1 MKLKKYGDAIIA
13 ANRFKDKGAKKA
25 MADGTIIVEI
35 HGARLIRNV
44 QMISDQD
51 PYVIV
56 TLQPEGAVSYRTKVA
71 QFGGTDPDWGRVH
84 DNVMTFEL
92 NGTDT
97 KLSFEVWNENYVSED
112 DFIGGVVI
120 NLAGQ
125 ASDRSFKRKS
135 FNVDTGGNLILSI
148 RHQSCSGD
156 DGKWSDDAAP
166 QRLSNASAK
175 ADSRKERRKR
185 QAEEEQLK
193 VEVLKGY
200 NLQEATMLTEQEP
213 YVMATML
220 PQREI
225 SRRTNC
231 VETAFG
237 EEQHS
242 GTNPEWTQE
251 HRNLLMLQVESEAES
266 VLLEVWAQNSLG
278 GDDLLGSA
286 EVLLRDIPFLQN
298 QKSKLKLDT
307 GGELEVNL
315 FRQAAMSNIVD
326 QFIKELQVDDNTRKL
341 RSLGALCT
349 LAMNEASPECMF
361 QRGAIPLI
369 LPLLQQHDTQVKV
382 EAAKFFAN
390 LSAHDTSPGSML
402 SEGVVRAVVGALTE
416 ADLHTAGDMRS
427 QTDSGDGGAS
437 TLGGREAEYELELV
451 KAMTTVLMNVAA
463 DDDTPP
469 MMVEEGVCQAIIPF
483 LHVHHKVTEHCIRCL
498 ANLSYHADTPQVM
511 VLQGVAG
518 AIAPLLH
525 SQTEQVQAFTA
536 EALVNL
542 SAHSETPVRMVE
554 DKIVLMTL
562 PLLKSRSGS
571 IEMKLDIVQTLANL
585 CYHKDTKVS
594 MMEQGVCSAVLPL
607 LQSES
612 SELRSTCSEV
622 LLYLSTHEEIP
633 LKMLNEGVCAAMEPL
648 LHSDNAELRSNCA
661 QTIMNVVRPLAIRT

>member
-1 MKLKKYGDAIIA
+1 MKLKKYGDAVIA
-13 ANRFKDKGAKKA
+13 ANRFKDKGVKKE
-25 MADGTIIVEI
+25 MSDGTIIVEI

-44 QMISDQD
+44 QMLSDQD

-56 TLQPEGAVSYRTKVA
+56 TLQPEGTISYRTKVA

-92 NGTDT
+92 NGTAD
-97 KLSFEVWNENYVSED
+97 KLALEIWNENYVSED
-112 DFIGGVVI
+112 DFIGGVEI

-135 FNVDTGGNLILSI
+135 FNVDTGGKLILSI
-148 RHQSCSGD
+148 RHQSCAEHD
-156 DGKWSDDAAP
+156 DKWAGEDAAP
-166 QRLSNASAK
+166 QRMSNASAK

-220 PQREI
+220 PLREI

-251 HRNLLMLQVESEAES
+251 HRNLLMLQVEPESEG

-286 EVLLRDIPFLQN
+286 EVVLRDIPFLQN
-298 QKSKLKLDT
+298 EKQKLKLDT
-307 GGELEVNL
+307 GGELEVNF

-326 QFIKELQVDDNTRKL
+326 QFMKELQVGDTSRKL

-349 LAMNEASPECMF
+349 LALNEASPDCMF
-361 QRGAIPLI
+361 QRGTLGSI
-369 LPLLQQHDTQVKV
+369 LPLLQVSSSTPVRV

-390 LSAHDTSPGSML
+390 LSAHDTSPGNML
-402 SEGVVRAVVGALTE
+402 NSGVVKAVVQALTE
-416 ADLHTAGDMRS
+416 ADLHTASDMRS
-427 QTDSGDGGAS
+427 QTDSEESSGGS
-437 TLGGREAEYELELV
+437 NREPELELDFV
-451 KAMTTVLMNVAA
+451 KALMTVLMNVAA
-463 DDDTPP
+463 DDETPP
-469 MMVEEGVCQAIIPF
+469 LMVEEGVCQAIMPF
-483 LHVHHKVTEHCIRCL
+483 LHVHQKVTEHCIRCL

-525 SQTEQVQAFTA
+525 SQTEQIQAFTA

-571 IEMKLDIVQTLANL
+571 VEMKLDIVQTLANL

-622 LLYLSTHEEIP
+622 LLYLSTHEDVP